1 MNPIG
6 ITFPLAAIT
15 AMLYLVWSDA
25 TRGRTKSRLVLV
37 IRMTIF
43 LGVIGA
49 LVWNRIQYPGYF
61 QDSLPSFLFAL
72 AIAVALL
79 GGAYYLRR
87 VIGREKRQEEP
98 LPRIFPGAGRTSDA
112 GHVSGDGPQAPDAGH
127 ESGDGPQAPDA
138 GQGTDVEKA

>member
-98 LPRIFPGAGRTSDA
+98 LPRIFPGAR
-112 GHVSGDGPQAPDAGH
+112 PQAPA
-127 ESGDGPQAPDA
+127 SGR
-138 GQGTDVEKA
+138 GTDDEKA